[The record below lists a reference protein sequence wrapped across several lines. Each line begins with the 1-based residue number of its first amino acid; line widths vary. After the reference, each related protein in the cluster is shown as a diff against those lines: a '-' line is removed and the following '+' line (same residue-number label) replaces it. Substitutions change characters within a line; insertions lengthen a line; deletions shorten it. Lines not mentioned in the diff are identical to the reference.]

1 MTTTRLDIIDRSVEK
16 AHIWIND
23 LVEELGSEDPHRAYR
38 VLRAFL
44 HALRDHLTV
53 DEAAQLAAQLP
64 IFVCGV
70 FYEGWDPSRTPE
82 HARDIESFLT
92 RIARDAG
99 LAGETEA
106 SFAATAA
113 SRVLR
118 RRVSGGEGDNV
129 LHALPPHLRELL
141 GAEGK

>member
-1 MTTTRLDIIDRSVEK
+1 MTTTRVDIIDRSVEK

-23 LVEELGSEDPHRAYR
+23 VAAELSTEDGHHAYR
-38 VLRAFL
+38 VL

-53 DEAAQLAAQLP
+53 DEAAKLAAQLP
-64 IFVCGV
+64 ISVRGV
-70 FYEGWDPSRTPE
+70 FYEGWDPSRAPE
-82 HARDIESFLT
+82 HARDIDSFLT
-92 RIARDAG
+92 GIARDAG

-113 SRVLR
+113 SRVVQR
-118 RRVSGGEGDNV
+118 HVSGGEGDNV

-141 GAEGK
+141 GAEDR